1 MTSCSI
7 EISKVDELAPCN
19 THCMQQEIVC
29 ILKLWILDSNFP
41 LADMKSCISL
51 LSSSANTADSLE
63 NLG

>member
-29 ILKLWILDSNFP
+29 ILDLGSNFP
-41 LADMKSCISL
+41 LADLKSCVSL